1 MLWHIPTE
9 AKLDFQIAI
18 FTETEIIMKSD
29 KKKKDLDPKKLS
41 TILENAKYV
50 YQSMLTLIEKIYQL
64 KLLITEGISR
74 SQYWN
79 LKIPWTCIPKVM
91 SMF

>member
-1 MLWHIPTE
+1 MLWHIPAE

-18 FTETEIIMKSD
+18 FTETEFIMKSD

-50 YQSMLTLIEKIYQL
+50 YMLTLIKNISQL

-91 SMF
+91 SMI

>member
-1 MLWHIPTE
+1 
-9 AKLDFQIAI
+9 
-18 FTETEIIMKSD
+18 MKSD

-74 SQYWN
+74 SQY
-79 LKIPWTCIPKVM
+79 
-91 SMF
+91 

>member
-1 MLWHIPTE
+1 MGVIETVTNSVNSCC
-9 AKLDFQIAI
+9 DIFQQKQNYIFHIAI

-74 SQYWN
+74 SQY
-79 LKIPWTCIPKVM
+79 
-91 SMF
+91 